1 MARRKTKVSEQLKT
15 TPVKKITINSFDKK
29 DAIIEV
35 EAENFMERIKKEPD
49 VGLNPPAKPKK

>member
-1 MARRKTKVSEQLKT
+1 MARRKTKVSEQPKIT
-15 TPVKKITINSFDKK
+15 AIKKITINPFDKK

-35 EAENFMERIKKEPD
+35 EAENFMQRIKKEPD